1 MVNKYQ
7 FQKMKASSF
16 LFFKIFTLKDML
28 KYTPVDHPDYGN
40 LQLALEEIKTL
51 ADRMNKGE
59 MEADQAE
66 RHNERIR
73 DIENTIEGIVDL
85 VSSNR
90 RFIRQ
95 DLVAESRSGVT
106 KKDRCLFLF
115 SDLLVCTTVRR
126 KNNALRRGSIGL
138 FTGQSAA
145 DINRFKF
152 LWKLPLDNIDVV
164 KGVKIFLRFYLW
176 FCREKTATYRLHSVC
191 IAFVSIIRLVSEN
204 TCFQCQL

>member
-1 MVNKYQ
+1 
-7 FQKMKASSF
+7 
-16 LFFKIFTLKDML
+16 ML
-28 KYTPVDHPDYGN
+28 KYTPLDHPDYGN

-73 DIENTIEGIVDL
+73 GIENTIEGNIDL

-95 DLVAESRSGVT
+95 DLVAELRNGIT

-126 KNNALRRGSIGL
+126 KTNLRRGSIGL

-152 LWKLPLDNIDVV
+152 LWKLPLDNIDVA
-164 KGVKIFLRFYLW
+164 KGRVVISFLHYLFY
-176 FCREKTATYRLHSVC
+176 FSM
-191 IAFVSIIRLVSEN
+191 
-204 TCFQCQL
+204 